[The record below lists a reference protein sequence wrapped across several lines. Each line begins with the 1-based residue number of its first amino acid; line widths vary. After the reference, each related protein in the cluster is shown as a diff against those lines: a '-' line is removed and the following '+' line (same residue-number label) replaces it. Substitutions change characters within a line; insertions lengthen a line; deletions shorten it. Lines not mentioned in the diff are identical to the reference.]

1 MSAHMELAFK
11 WEIQVNTVK
20 KTTELFKII
29 EIVISTIKE
38 MNKSV
43 IGSNGNRLEGNCFI
57 LEKVWKE
64 LAM

>member
-20 KTTELFKII
+20 KTTELLKII

-38 MNKSV
+38 TNKS
-43 IGSNGNRLEGNCFI
+43 L
-57 LEKVWKE
+57 
-64 LAM
+64 